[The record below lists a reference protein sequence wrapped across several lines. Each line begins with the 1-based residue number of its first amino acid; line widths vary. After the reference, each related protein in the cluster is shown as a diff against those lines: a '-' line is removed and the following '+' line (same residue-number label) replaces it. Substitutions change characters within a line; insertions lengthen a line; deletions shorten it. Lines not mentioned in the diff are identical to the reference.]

1 MLDEDQELAFRLSNC
16 HNLII
21 SGQAGTGK
29 TYLVKRTVRHWTN
42 EKKIAIVCS
51 TGIAPVNQM
60 RKFTDCNKDLLPQ
73 GQKDAPVVVLITL
86 RLLGIK
92 DFDESQ

>member
-29 TYLVKRTVRHWTN
+29 TYLVKRIVRHWTN

-51 TGIAPVNQM
+51 TGIAHVNQM
-60 RKFTDCNKDLLPQ
+60 RKSDGISFRV
-73 GQKDAPVVVLITL
+73 GAP
-86 RLLGIK
+86 
-92 DFDESQ
+92 

>member
-29 TYLVKRTVRHWTN
+29 TYLVKRIVRHWTN

-51 TGIAPVNQM
+51 TGENLMEIRFVWAHHKTYEDV
-60 RKFTDCNKDLLPQ
+60 FY
-73 GQKDAPVVVLITL
+73 
-86 RLLGIK
+86 
-92 DFDESQ
+92 

>member
-29 TYLVKRTVRHWTN
+29 TYLVKRIVRHWTN

-51 TGIAPVNQM
+51 TGIASTQYGDRGATTLHKWTGIEDGRHVTEEL
-60 RKFTDCNKDLLPQ
+60 FTS
-73 GQKDAPVVVLITL
+73 
-86 RLLGIK
+86 
-92 DFDESQ
+92 F

>member
-29 TYLVKRTVRHWTN
+29 TYLVKRIGHWTN

-51 TGIAPVNQM
+51 TGVAPVNQI
-60 RKFTDCNKDLLPQ
+60 RKSDGKSFRV
-73 GQKDAPVVVLITL
+73 GAP
-86 RLLGIK
+86 
-92 DFDESQ
+92 

>member
-29 TYLVKRTVRHWTN
+29 TYLVKRIVRHWTN

-60 RKFTDCNKDLLPQ
+60 RKSDGISFRV
-73 GQKDAPVVVLITL
+73 GAP
-86 RLLGIK
+86 
-92 DFDESQ
+92 